1 MERLTQKDVRRADAA
16 EMTLLSQ
23 ALELSGQ
30 GMIVLTK
37 NGRVVLISPRARAWL
52 AEYFGA
58 SPSWQTN
65 RLPDSLRHWRK
76 HQEAQLGGADGVP
89 PLRTPFMC
97 EREGKRLVVRHL
109 CKAETCHLFLEEQP
123 TARQAAALTPPGMTP
138 REIEVLQWVAH
149 GKTNME
155 IGTILDVSPRTVQK
169 HLEHIFKKLG
179 VETRMAAATL
189 SLALD
194 TSQKP

>member
-1 MERLTQKDVRRADAA
+1 
-16 EMTLLSQ
+16 MTLLSQ

-30 GMIVLTK
+30 GVIVLTK
-37 NGRVVLISPRARAWL
+37 NGRVLLISPSARAWL

-58 SPSWQTN
+58 SPSRQTN
-65 RLPDSLRHWRK
+65 RLPDSLRHWMK
-76 HQEAQLGGADGVP
+76 HQEAQLGGTDGRPAP
-89 PLRTPFMC
+89 PRTLLGV
-97 EREGKRLVVRHL
+97 ERDGKRIMVRHL
-109 CKAETCHLFLEEQP
+109 CKAETCYLFLEEQP
-123 TARQAAALTPPGMTP
+123 TALQAAALAPLDLTR
-138 REIEVLQWVAH
+138 REAEVLQWVAH

-169 HLEHIFKKLG
+169 HLEHIYQKLG